1 MTINRTVIVTAANA
15 PLARALAAG
24 LSAGGVGMFESPLPP
39 ESANPTHYISSGQID
54 AAFDA
59 MLPLSIIDA
68 NGALISP
75 SQEVK
80 YAAADLMFTAANGLA
95 TLAQCKAL
103 IDTSIVV
110 DCDIETAEETCA
122 RFGLL

>member
-1 MTINRTVIVTAANA
+1 MTINRTVIVTATYA

-59 MLPLSIIDA
+59 MLPLEGS
-68 NGALISP
+68 
-75 SQEVK
+75 SQAVK
-80 YAAADLMFTAANGLA
+80 DAAADLMFTAAGGLA
-95 TLAQCKAL
+95 ALTQCKAL
-103 IDTSIVV
+103 VDTSIVV
-110 DCDIETAEETCA
+110 DCDVESAEATC
-122 RFGLL
+122 RRYNLV

>member
-1 MTINRTVIVTAANA
+1 MTINRTVIVTSANA

-54 AAFDA
+54 AVFDA
-59 MLPLSIIDA
+59 MLPLEGS
-68 NGALISP
+68 
-75 SQEVK
+75 SQAVK
-80 YAAADLMFTAANGLA
+80 DAAADLMFTAAGGLA
-95 TLAQCKAL
+95 TLAECKNL

-110 DCDIETAEETCA
+110 DCDVESAEATCA

>member
-1 MTINRTVIVTAANA
+1 MTINRTVIVTSTYA

-39 ESANPTHYISSGQID
+39 ESANPTRYISSGQID

-59 MLPLSIIDA
+59 MLPLEGS
-68 NGALISP
+68 
-75 SQEVK
+75 SQAAK
-80 YAAADLMFTAANGLA
+80 DAAADLMFTAANGLA
-95 TLAQCKAL
+95 TLAQCKNL
-103 IDTSIVV
+103 IDTSIVM
-110 DCDIETAEETCA
+110 DCDVESAEATCA

>member
-24 LSAGGVGMFESPLPP
+24 LSAGGVGMLESPLPP
-39 ESANPTHYISSGQID
+39 DSSNPTHYISSGQID

-59 MLPLSIIDA
+59 MLPLEGS
-68 NGALISP
+68 
-75 SQEVK
+75 SQAVK
-80 YAAADLMFTAANGLA
+80 DIAVNAMFITAGGLA
-95 TLAQCKAL
+95 TLAECKDL

-110 DCDIETAEETCA
+110 DCDVESAADTCA
-122 RFGLL
+122 RLV